1 MMNATYGG
9 IDPPFCPIFQGE
21 SPTLTLLH
29 AENFAVDSFR
39 PVVA

>member
-1 MMNATYGG
+1 MIATNSGV
-9 IDPPFCPIFQGE
+9 DPPFCPIFQGE
-21 SPTLTLLH
+21 SPTLTLSY